1 VDTIQ
6 SNRRTDDQL
15 EAILAEAG
23 HWAINGQQG
32 SVLSFA
38 GNLLNAI
45 GRAAS
50 YAASGAVVISLVRLP
65 TDNIVV
71 SGDQIVRLRK
81 RIAGRE
87 LAPIK

>member
-1 VDTIQ
+1 MDTIQ

-15 EAILAEAG
+15 EAILAEAA

-32 SVLSFA
+32 TILSFA
-38 GNLLNAI
+38 GNLRNAI

-50 YAASGAVVISLVRLP
+50 YAASGAVVVSLARLP

-71 SGDQIVRLRK
+71 SADQIVRLRK
-81 RIAGRE
+81 RISGRE
-87 LAPIK
+87 VAPAK